1 MTAGSRSAPR
11 RPEPR
16 LVAHVRASRLA
27 GLATDPRASGL
38 SGGGGSSDNRRRERD
53 PMVFRPWWPHGG
65 PRAME
70 DLVGP
75 MSQHPDR
82 LSYHCVGVIEVD
94 FPTASECELGERL
107 AIHDGVG
114 AGLIRRAAVGGHVR
128 RGGGGARAGGGGPDG
143 GGGGGWGGVR
153 GRRARRAG
161 R

>member
-53 PMVFRPWWPHGG
+53 PMVFRPRWPHSG

-70 DLVGP
+70 DLVGA

-94 FPTASECELGERL
+94 FPTTSECELGERL

-114 AGLIRRAAVGGHVR
+114 AGLIRRATLDGNVIREVGR
-128 RGGGGARAGGGGPDG
+128 PRS
-143 GGGGGWGGVR
+143 
-153 GRRARRAG
+153 
-161 R
+161 